1 MSFLWKQNR
10 RNAKRRSGIVFMTR
24 KQRRQ
29 FKFEDKRSAQQA
41 GIGSTKCDHK

>member
-10 RNAKRRSGIVFMTR
+10 RNAKRRAGVVHMTR

-29 FKFEDKRSAQQA
+29 FKFENKKLAQMA
-41 GIGSTKCDHK
+41 GIGSTKCDHR